1 MLMFQRYHEIP
12 PTAGLPVHWSDWLPT
27 NKDLSKQISQLFDLP
42 PLQLTCSGTAALVI
56 ALTALSNNNPQRK
69 YVIIP
74 AYTCPLVALA
84 IHHCGLHIKLCD
96 LAVNSFDFDITHLES
111 LMSDQILAVI
121 PTHLGGRVADVQQVK
136 KFAKVY
142 DITVIEDA
150 AQSLGANVGIYGDI
164 TFFSLAAGKGLT
176 LYEGGLLTAH
186 NSILR
191 KQLIET
197 AQSIISTNLAWE
209 LRRSIELLGYTVL
222 YNPFGLHF
230 IYGNPRRKLLKNK
243 QLIEAVG
250 DDFSFKLPL
259 HQVSKF
265 RQRIGAK
272 AVSRLPYFIE
282 KTTDQALCRIKQLQE
297 IKGVH
302 VIEENNNKGTWPF
315 LMVLLPSKNIR
326 DDILN
331 KLWQEPLGVSRLFI
345 HDLPNYQYL
354 NSVVPQ
360 IAMPNAQDFADRM
373 LTITNSLWL
382 EDIHFK
388 TICQTIKSCL

>member
-1 MLMFQRYHEIP
+1 MSVQRYHEIP
-12 PTAGLPVHWSDWLPT
+12 PTAGLPIHWSDWLPT
-27 NKDLSKQISQLFDLP
+27 NKNLPQQISQLFGLP
-42 PLQLTCSGTAALVI
+42 PLQLTCSGTIALVI
-56 ALTALSNNNPQRK
+56 ALTTLSNNNPQRK

-96 LAVNSFDFDITHLES
+96 LAANSFDFDFTHLES

-136 KFAKVY
+136 KLTKTY
-142 DITVIEDA
+142 NITIIEDA
-150 AQSLGANVGIYGDI
+150 AQALGAEVGIYGDI

-186 NSILR
+186 NAILR
-191 KQLIET
+191 NQLLET
-197 AQSIISTNLAWE
+197 AQSIVPTNIAWE
-209 LRRSIELLGYTVL
+209 LRRSFELLGYTIL

-230 IYGNPRRKLLKNK
+230 IYGNPRRKSLKNK
-243 QLIEAVG
+243 HLIEAVG
-250 DDFSFKLPL
+250 DDFSFNLPL
-259 HQVSKF
+259 HKVSKF
-265 RQRIGAK
+265 RQRIGAR
-272 AVSRLPYFIE
+272 AVTRLPYFIE

-297 IKGVH
+297 IKGVRI
-302 VIEENNNKGTWPF
+302 IEGANNVGTWPF

-354 NSVVPQ
+354 NKVVPQ